1 MRYGIGAVNSLLI
14 DDSNAMRD
22 ICQAAEDLGRGVH
35 SRQPGYDFL
44 TLIDHVLLADP
55 AR

>member
-1 MRYGIGAVNSLLI
+1 MRYGIGAVNPPLI

-22 ICQAAEDLGRGVH
+22 ICQAAEDLG
-35 SRQPGYDFL
+35 YDFL

>member
-14 DDSNAMRD
+14 DDSTAMRD
-22 ICQAAEDLGRGVH
+22 ICQAADDLGYG
-35 SRQPGYDFL
+35 FL
-44 TLIDHVLLADP
+44 TLIDHVLVADP

>member
-22 ICQAAEDLGRGVH
+22 ICQAAEDLGF
-35 SRQPGYDFL
+35 DFL

>member
-14 DDSNAMRD
+14 DYSNAMRD
-22 ICQAAEDLGRGVH
+22 ICHAAEDLGF
-35 SRQPGYDFL
+35 DFL
-44 TLIDHVLLADP
+44 TLIEHVLLADP